1 MTLSKYY
8 SIAIILIVLD
18 QLSKIFV
25 ANTMEYQS
33 IIVVTEFLNWHHVR
47 NYGAAFSFLAN
58 QDGWQTYFFST
69 LSFVVSIVLIIWI
82 KRTPLTEKYELF
94 ALSFILSGAVGNLI
108 DRVVYGFV
116 IDFIDVHYQD
126 FYWPVFNV
134 ADIAISI
141 GVALLLL
148 SNFRK
153 S

>member
-8 SIAIILIVLD
+8 SIAIILIALD

-33 IIVVTEFLNWHHVR
+33 IIVVTEFLSWHHVR

-108 DRVVYGFV
+108 DRVAYGFV

-148 SNFRK
+148 SGFK
-153 S
+153 K